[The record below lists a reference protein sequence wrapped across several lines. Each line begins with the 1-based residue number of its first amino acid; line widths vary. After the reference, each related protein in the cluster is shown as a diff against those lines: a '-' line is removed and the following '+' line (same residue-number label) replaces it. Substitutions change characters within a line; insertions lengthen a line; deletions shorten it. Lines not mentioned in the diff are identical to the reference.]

1 MKKYWKKLKAFW
13 FELGNLLTNIA
24 CPFLSI
30 AAALL
35 EVANAPVSWIQ
46 GVKKAEY
53 WCWNAC
59 GTKEKIDDIVEKLDD
74 VVDAIDEI
82 DFEPTEYEGD

>member
-1 MKKYWKKLKAFW
+1 MKNYWKKFKTFW
-13 FELGNLLTNIA
+13 KEIGNLLTNVA

-30 AAALL
+30 AAAIL
-35 EVANAPVSWIQ
+35 EIFNAPTHWIQ

-59 GTKEKIDDIVEKLDD
+59 GTKEAIDKI
-74 VVDAIDEI
+74 VDAVDGAVDARDINQ
-82 DFEPTEYEGD
+82 

>member
-30 AAALL
+30 AVAIL
-35 EVANAPVSWIQ
+35 EIANAPVSWIQ

-59 GTKEKIDDIVEKLDD
+59 GTKEKIDNIVEQLDD
-74 VVDAIDEI
+74 VVDKLDES
-82 DFEPTEYEGD
+82 DLFDKEGE